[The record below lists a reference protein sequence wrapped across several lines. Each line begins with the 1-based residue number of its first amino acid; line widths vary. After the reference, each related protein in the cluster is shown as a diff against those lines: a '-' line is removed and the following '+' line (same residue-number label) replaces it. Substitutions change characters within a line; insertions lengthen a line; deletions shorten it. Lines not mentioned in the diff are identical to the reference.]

1 VWDRNKKAGSE
12 KKRRASSKSSHVITG
27 EAVKGAGALYME
39 KCAGKE
45 DEVF

>member
-1 VWDRNKKAGSE
+1 V
-12 KKRRASSKSSHVITG
+12 SSKGGYATTS
-27 EAVKGAGALYME
+27 EAVEEAGTLYME